1 MADLNRVT
9 LVGRLTRDS
18 ELKYANTAT
27 GEIAVCRFSIAVN
40 KFRKSGEGR
49 SEDTSY
55 FDIVLWGRMGEV
67 LNKYLVK
74 GKQVA
79 IDGELRQDRWTQQD
93 GQQRSKVEI
102 VAQNVQLLGGNQ
114 DASAG
119 GGYGG
124 QQRQAYSQ
132 QPSGRQQA
140 PQPQY
145 GDNSVA
151 FPGSDG
157 DGDFPDDVPF

>member
-93 GQQRSKVEI
+93 GQQRSKIEI

-114 DASAG
+114 DSSSG
-119 GGYGG
+119 GGYSG
-124 QQRQAYSQ
+124 QQRQYAA
-132 QPSGRQQA
+132 QPSSRQQA
-140 PQPQY
+140 PQAQY

-151 FPGSDG
+151 FPNVDG

>member
-9 LVGRLTRDS
+9 LVGRLTRDAEVRHLPAS
-18 ELKYANTAT
+18 GTP
-27 GEIAVCRFSIAVN
+27 VRRFSIAVN
-40 KFRKSGEGR
+40 RYRKGDDGR
-49 SEDTSY
+49 TAEEASF
-55 FDIVLWGRMGEV
+55 FDIVLWGERWDSIGD
-67 LNKYLVK
+67 YLRK